1 MSGYF
6 VKAVVQLVF
15 SRPSSGEDLLLFA
28 VGQDYKIAIYNVD
41 PRENNKVP
49 NFPDLAVLTYVRL
62 VSIMSFPVLVLTVT
76 PIAPRHSKSSPP
88 CHPGVRANAW

>member
-15 SRPSSGEDLLLFA
+15 SRPVSADDDLLLFA

-41 PRENNKVP
+41 PRDGNKVGLCP
-49 NFPDLAVLTYVRL
+49 IHALILSSLALSPTLCELAVV
-62 VSIMSFPVLVLTVT
+62 
-76 PIAPRHSKSSPP
+76 
-88 CHPGVRANAW
+88 